1 MSGKSYGSIQVT
13 SEQES
18 PAINQQGNEFNP
30 LLSTNSSS
38 GIESTTNDN
47 HPHSSKNL
55 KQTCIDFWSDLT
67 FDWISPLLALG
78 NSRGQLNVEDL
89 NTLPLPNDCEADVVY
104 TDFLRCW
111 EAELKRSQGSSNRS
125 PDDDASKQNGNSNT
139 KNDPIN
145 TLEMEILQSIQSPQH
160 PQHQPSL
167 IRALYKA
174 FGADFLRA
182 GIYKLVHDSNLFVGP
197 LVLNKLIRFLRDES
211 ASIYDGLSLVL
222 VVTLSQIVMSITLRH
237 YFYKC
242 YTCGLRIR
250 TAVVIAIYKKSLLL
264 SLKERHVRG
273 GAGEIANLVGIDAQR
288 MQDLMTYLH
297 AVWYSFFQIG
307 LALYFLK
314 EQVGI
319 AMLAGVAV
327 ILLLIPSTKS
337 VAAYLGS
344 IQKKLMKARDERV
357 ALNNEML
364 GSMKIIK
371 IQAWEENF
379 RKKLV
384 GLRLHELGNLR
395 HYFFTSAVS
404 GEFGCTDYYS
414 SGLIL
419 ALTNHSLV
427 VAHQYRYTA
436 PRHCWLHWPHL
447 QHTQSR
453 ATI

>member
-13 SEQES
+13 QEHES
-18 PAINQQGNEFNP
+18 VAPEDSNSNELNP
-30 LLSTNSSS
+30 LLSTSSNEN
-38 GIESTTNDN
+38 ESTD
-47 HPHSSKNL
+47 PLLNL
-55 KQTCIDFWSDLT
+55 KQTCSNFWSDLT
-67 FDWISPLLALG
+67 FNWISPLLALG

-89 NTLPLPNDCEADVVY
+89 NTLPLPKDCETEVVY
-104 TDFLRCW
+104 ANFLRCW
-111 EAELKRSQGSSNRS
+111 EAELKRAENSHAPIVS
-125 PDDDASKQNGNSNT
+125 SKQNG
-139 KNDPIN
+139 DADEDVN
-145 TLEMEILQSIQSPQH
+145 TLEMEILRSIQSPQH
-160 PQHQPSL
+160 PKHQPSL
-167 IRALYKA
+167 IRALYNA

-182 GIYKLVHDSNLFVGP
+182 GLYKLVHDSNLFVGP
-197 LVLNKLIRFLRDES
+197 MVLNKLIQFLRNDTATIS
-211 ASIYDGLSLVL
+211 DGLSLVAI
-222 VVTLSQIVMSITLRH
+222 VTCSQIIMSITLRH

-307 LALYFLK
+307 LALYFLHK
-314 EQVGI
+314 QVGV
-319 AMLAGVAV
+319 AMMAGVGV
-327 ILLLIPSTKS
+327 ILLLIPSTKA

-379 RKKLV
+379 RKKLL
-384 GLRLHELGNLR
+384 GLRHVELRNLK

-404 GEFGCTDYYS
+404 GE
-414 SGLIL
+414 LIHVVVDRLKIDKNTL
-419 ALTNHSLV
+419 A
-427 VAHQYRYTA
+427 
-436 PRHCWLHWPHL
+436 
-447 QHTQSR
+447 QH
-453 ATI
+453 